1 MNVEELKGMT
11 HEDLVRCV
19 QELEEEN
26 KKLKSENDGLLKS
39 WSEQLSK
46 YNAFKDAIKGIAMIA

>member
-11 HEDLVRCV
+11 HEDLVRRV

-39 WSEQLSK
+39 WSEQVSK

>member
-11 HEDLVRCV
+11 HEDLVRRV